1 MEIQIAQILFQAIN
15 FFVVFGALTFLLIK
29 PITKILDQRAQR
41 IADAQ
46 KAAGET
52 LLEKEQIE
60 AYKAKVK
67 KATDQKAAD
76 LIEEA
81 KQKAKDKEKELLAE
95 AREKA
100 QAEIEKMVSDWQK
113 TQKKQEAQI
122 KAEFESRVLAT
133 AEKVI
138 GKSLDAKKHAA
149 LIDTELES
157 LLKAI

>member
-1 MEIQIAQILFQAIN
+1 MEIKIAQIIFQAIN
-15 FFVVFGALTFLLIK
+15 FFVVFGAISFLMVK
-29 PITKILDQRAQR
+29 PITKILDQRAQK

-46 KAAGET
+46 KAATET
-52 LLEKEQIE
+52 LLEKEQLE

-81 KQKAKDKEKELLAE
+81 KQKATDKEQELVAE
-95 AREKA
+95 AQGKA
-100 QAEIEKMVSDWQK
+100 QAEIEKMISDWQK
-113 TQKKQEAQI
+113 SQKKQATKI

-138 GKSLDAKKHAA
+138 GQSLDSKKHAA

>member
-29 PITKILDQRAQR
+29 PIAKILDQRAQR

-81 KQKAKDKEKELLAE
+81 KQKAKDKEKELLIE

-122 KAEFESRVLAT
+122 KAEFEARVLAT

-138 GKSLDAKKHAA
+138 GKSLDTKKHSA
-149 LIDTELES
+149 LIDSELEA

>member
-1 MEIQIAQILFQAIN
+1 M
-15 FFVVFGALTFLLIK
+15 
-29 PITKILDQRAQR
+29 
-41 IADAQ
+41 
-46 KAAGET
+46 
-52 LLEKEQIE
+52 
-60 AYKAKVK
+60 
-67 KATDQKAAD
+67 
-76 LIEEA
+76 
-81 KQKAKDKEKELLAE
+81 LAE